1 MSKAAQ
7 STRRVFTG
15 VDSSGAVPVEY
26 RFSHARNGNR
36 HLVVVFA
43 NRYAPGEYGWANGRL
58 DLLRSNILWVRDLFD
73 GANTYYLCK
82 GMDFSLEQSVA
93 GLISRVMNALSLS
106 PDHVTMFGS
115 SKGGSAALFFG
126 LKYGFRNIVASV
138 PQFQIGTRVMEG
150 NPDAVRV
157 MMGEATEQNVHA
169 LDSVLPD
176 LVRSGAN
183 HSANIY
189 LISSPQDEQYQRQV
203 EPYIG
208 LFQGRENFN
217 FVYNDSPLITDH
229 GKVTLRNLP
238 TLMGLLNLLVD
249 GITPRIGMVRN
260 GYEQP
265 ERDTSAIDAYLTE
278 TSQVRGDSSFP
289 RPMVLSPA
297 ANDRIA
303 RDAIRFVGTAPGAVR
318 VSLWEDGKYQGAAPV
333 APDGSWTWERD
344 KPWVKGRHVIRLFAA
359 DANNYQSERTEVIFT
374 AVDPE
379 AALEAAPAPVP
390 APVQVQVPM
399 PAQPLVL
406 TVTAPGARQQVPGP
420 AVTFTG
426 YAPGAVR
433 VEFQEGGVALGTC
446 GVAADGT
453 WIWEPGWA
461 WNEGGHFV
469 EAIAVGAAGN
479 ASPWIT
485 VPFSLGN
492 AYTAPAPGSYFTPGY

>member
-7 STRRVFTG
+7 NARRVFTG
-15 VDSSGAVPVEY
+15 VDTSGAVPVEY
-26 RFSHARNGNR
+26 KFSHARKGNR

-43 NRYAPGEYGWANGRL
+43 NRYAPGEWGWATGKL

-106 PDHVTMFGS
+106 PNEVTMFGS

-138 PQFQIGTRVMEG
+138 PQFQIGTRVKEG

-157 MMGEATEQNVHA
+157 MMGEATEQNVHI

-183 HSANIY
+183 PSANVY
-189 LISSPQDEQYQRQV
+189 VISSPQDEQYARQV
-203 EPYIG
+203 EPFIP

-238 TLMGLLNLLVD
+238 TLIGLLNLLVE
-249 GITPRIGMVRN
+249 GIAPRFGLVRN

-265 ERDTSAIDAYLTE
+265 ERDTSAIDAYLTQ
-278 TSQVRGDSSFP
+278 TSLVQNSDAFP
-289 RPMVLSPA
+289 KPVVLSPTSEDRVP
-297 ANDRIA
+297 ANA
-303 RDAIRFVGTAPGAVR
+303 VRFTGTAPGAVR
-318 VSLWEDGKYQGAAPV
+318 VSFWQDGKHKGSAPV
-333 APDGSWTWERD
+333 AADGTWVWERTT
-344 KPWVKGRHVIRLFAA
+344 PWPKGRHVVRLFAA
-359 DANNYQSERTEVIFT
+359 DANNYQTERSEVVFT
-374 AVDPE
+374 AVEHASEPLPE
-379 AALEAAPAPVP
+379 YVPAPAPP
-390 APVQVQVPM
+390 PR
-399 PAQPLVL
+399 PAQPLAL
-406 TVTAPGARQQVPGP
+406 TVTAPAAHQQVQGP
-420 AVTFTG
+420 AVGFAG

-433 VEFQEGGVALGTC
+433 VDFQEGGVTLGTC
-446 GVAADGT
+446 EVRADGS
-453 WIWEPGWA
+453 WVWESGWA
-461 WNEGGHFV
+461 WNEGDHFV
-469 EAIAVGAAGN
+469 EAIAVDAVGN
-479 ASPWIT
+479 ASPWT
-485 VPFSLGN
+485 AVPFTSVNGYSVPAQQGN
-492 AYTAPAPGSYFTPGY
+492 YFNSRY